1 MGEKLFIGS
10 SKIVSS
16 CFLILF
22 VWIYVSFSGRIASY
36 VTEKCG
42 KKASNKTKSNRNNK
56 YDKVEENKNKI
67 FRTYQ

>member
-1 MGEKLFIGS
+1 MKQGDALTK
-10 SKIVSS
+10 
-16 CFLILF
+16 
-22 VWIYVSFSGRIASY
+22 SG
-36 VTEKCG
+36 G